1 MLEAC
6 PVEDECPDIDGPAM
20 DGLPAE
26 LRLPAEAEALPVGVA
41 ENCGAGRTCAKPDF
55 VT

>member
-6 PVEDECPDIDGPAM
+6 PAAEECPDIDGLAM

-26 LRLPAEAEALPVGVA
+26 LRLPPEAEALPVGVA
-41 ENCGAGRTCAKPDF
+41 ENCGAGRASAKPVF